1 MVHLMKT
8 LEKITGKSCPK
19 KCIKK
24 LRKMTVKRCGIQ
36 FRGTMCKPFM
46 ISGREDLHEMEA
58 FGPLPYAV
66 TELLWRMND
75 IGRAKLMQYNE
86 LLSTFDGEQYF

>member
-1 MVHLMKT
+1 MKT
-8 LEKITGKSCPK
+8 LDRITGKTCPK
-19 KCIKK
+19 KQIKK
-24 LRKMTVKRCGIQ
+24 LRKMTVKRCGFM
-36 FRGTMCKPFM
+36 FRATKCKPFM

-58 FGPLPYAV
+58 FGPIPYAA

-86 LLSTFDGEQYF
+86 LLSTFDEDTYN